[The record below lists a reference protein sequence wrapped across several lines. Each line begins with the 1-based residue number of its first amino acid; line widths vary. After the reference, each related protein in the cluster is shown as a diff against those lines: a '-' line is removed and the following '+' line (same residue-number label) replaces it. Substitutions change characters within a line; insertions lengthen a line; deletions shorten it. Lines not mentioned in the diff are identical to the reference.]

1 MLKVENLSFGYS
13 PARDLLVDLS
23 FSVENGD
30 VVCLLG
36 PNGTGKTTL
45 LRCLLGL
52 AKIRVGSIRVKGIDI
67 KAVSTGQ
74 LSRQIAYV
82 PQATTTVF
90 PHRVLDMVVM
100 GRTPHIGLMATPA
113 AADLKIAREA
123 LAELGISHLTDCLF
137 SEISGG
143 ERQLVL
149 IARAITQ
156 QAEMLIMDEPTSSL
170 DYGNQVRILKVI
182 NQLAKRGYSILMTSH
197 FPNHAFLLCNK
208 VLLMKQ
214 GRLSAVGSPEE
225 FVTEERLSD
234 LYDTKVKIVEVPGQA
249 MEPIKICIPLLT

>member
-1 MLKVENLSFGYS
+1 MSAGVERYRQNDAPPLS
-13 PARDLLVDLS
+13 A
-23 FSVENGD
+23 
-30 VVCLLG
+30 C
-36 PNGTGKTTL
+36 
-45 LRCLLGL
+45 L
-52 AKIRVGSIRVKGIDI
+52 AKNRVGSIRVKGIDI

-113 AADLKIAREA
+113 AVDLKIAREA

-214 GRLSAVGSPEE
+214 GRLSAVSSPEE
-225 FVTEERLSD
+225 FSAFLLSCF
-234 LYDTKVKIVEVPGQA
+234 VSV
-249 MEPIKICIPLLT
+249 LLGTSFGTVGTIGVVLITLAKSGNVDVNMAAGAIIAGVYFGDR